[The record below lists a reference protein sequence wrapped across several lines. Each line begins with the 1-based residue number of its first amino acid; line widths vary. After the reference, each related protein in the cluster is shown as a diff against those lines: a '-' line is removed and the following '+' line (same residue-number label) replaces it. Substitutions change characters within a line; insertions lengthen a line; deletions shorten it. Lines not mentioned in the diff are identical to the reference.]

1 MTDEKNR
8 LSTDEQKDVQREIL
22 RHFAAFCDA
31 HGLTYYLCYGT
42 LIGAA
47 RHRGYIPWDDDIDVM
62 MPRTDYER
70 LMDIYPRENQNEAY
84 RLISPYDKIS
94 RHSFVKVTDTRTEKR
109 ERGFD
114 YKNGTLGVDIDVFPL
129 DAAPATEAGYRRLSK
144 RLMRRYFFY
153 SLAMMEPA
161 GHKIHTRFA
170 ITLTKLFFDKN
181 RAQRKIDAIIRRA
194 GCEGG
199 DYLCDVCCEYNI
211 IKAPYRRAWFAGTA
225 PLPFEGMTIAA
236 PAGYDA
242 VLRHRYG
249 DYMQLPPEEQRITHH
264 DNHCYLREGAHIPL
278 KEGQTK

>member
-1 MTDEKNR
+1 MRETQRR
-8 LSTDEQKDVQREIL
+8 LTTEEQKDVQREIL

-31 HGLTYYLCYGT
+31 HDLSYYLCYGT

-47 RHRGYIPWDDDIDVM
+47 RHRGYIPWDDDIDLH
-62 MPRTDYER
+62 MPRADYER
-70 LMDIYPRENQNEAY
+70 LMELYPRENKDENY

-94 RHSFVKVTDTRTEKR
+94 RHSFIKLTDTRTEKF

-114 YKNGTLGVDIDVFPL
+114 YKNGTLGVDIDIFPL
-129 DAAPATEAGYRRLSK
+129 DAAPADEVGYRRLQK

-153 SLAMMEPA
+153 SLGMMTPA
-161 GHKIHTRFA
+161 GHKIHTRLA
-170 ITLTKLFFDKN
+170 ISLIKLFFDKN
-181 RAQRKIDAIIRRA
+181 RAQRKIDAIIRKA

-211 IKAPYRRAWFAGTA
+211 IKSPYRRTWFAAAT
-225 PLPFEGMTIAA
+225 PLEFEGMKIAA
-236 PAGYDA
+236 PADYDA

-264 DNHCYLREGAHIPL
+264 DNRCYVREGAHVPI
-278 KEGQTK
+278 KGGQTK